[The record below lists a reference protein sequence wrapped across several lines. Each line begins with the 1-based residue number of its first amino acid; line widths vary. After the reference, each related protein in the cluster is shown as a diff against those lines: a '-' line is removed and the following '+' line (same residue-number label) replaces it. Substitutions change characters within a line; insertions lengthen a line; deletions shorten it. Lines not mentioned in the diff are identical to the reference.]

1 MGPEAEVCRSL
12 SVGHIVPV
20 VRKETAHTRFGM
32 EVEATLMVASGN
44 RAWMERAMG

>member
-1 MGPEAEVCRSL
+1 VGPEAEVCRSL